1 MCRLFGLS
9 AGSERVH
16 ATFWLLDAE
25 DSLQAQGRRN
35 PDGTGIGYFDGA
47 GEPIVDKQPEAAY
60 SDIEFIS
67 EAKTAESATF
77 VAHVRVATT
86 GVLSADNTHPFT
98 MDGRIMAHNGG
109 FEELAT
115 IEAEIGERMGD
126 VRGDTDSERYT
137 ALVTKSINDCDG
149 DVGAGI
155 TAATTWIAG
164 HLPLFSLNMV
174 LVTPTDLWALRY
186 PEHHR
191 LFALRRSA
199 GGHLDGEGLEHRSDM
214 LAISSNRLAEHP
226 SVIIASEPM
235 DDHPDW
241 RLMESGELLHVAG
254 DLSVTSTL
262 ILPDPPRRRSID
274 PLPYVP

>member
-9 AGSERVH
+9 AAPERVR
-16 ATFWLLDAE
+16 ATFWLLDAP
-25 DSLQAQGRRN
+25 DSLEAQGRRN
-35 PDGTGIGYFDGA
+35 RDGTGLGFFDASGV
-47 GEPIVDKQPEAAY
+47 PVVDKQPEAAY
-60 SDIEFIS
+60 SDVEFIS
-67 EAKTAESATF
+67 DAKAADSATF

-86 GVLSADNTHPFT
+86 GVLSVDNTHPFT

-115 IEAEIGERMGD
+115 IEAELGEDLER
-126 VRGDTDSERYT
+126 VRGDTDSERYM
-137 ALVTKSINDCDG
+137 ALVTRRVAQCDG

-155 TAATTWIAG
+155 TSAARWIAE

-186 PEHHR
+186 PEHHNLYVLQR
-191 LFALRRSA
+191 GA
-199 GGHLDGEGLEHRSDM
+199 GGHTNDSLRGRSEHLEITSDT
-214 LAISSNRLAEHP
+214 LAQLP
-226 SVIIASEPM
+226 CVVVASEPM
-235 DDHPDW
+235 DNHPDW
-241 RLMESGELLHVAG
+241 RLMNPGELLHVGA

-262 ILPDPPRRRSID
+262 VLADPPARPSID